1 MTIQPYIIIFI
12 NCLIA
17 LLAIAFYTLLERKLL
32 GAIQLRK
39 GPNKVRI
46 IGLTQPIIDAIKLLV
61 KEPLAPLASNI
72 PAFFLAPIMTL
83 TLILILW
90 AIYPYPTPSRFFNYG
105 ILFFLCISR
114 LNVYTTLAAGW
125 ASNSKYAL
133 LGAIRGV
140 AQTISYEVGIALIL
154 LTTLSSLSSF
164 DLNLILD
171 TNVIPAIFILY
182 PTFFIWF
189 ITCLAETN
197 RTPFDLLE
205 GESELV
211 SGFNIEYRGGAFALL
226 FIAEYIRIIFLSLIS
241 RLLFLIFQIPLE
253 IRLFL
258 MPLTTTA
265 IRILFI
271 WARGFLPRLR
281 YDQLIRLIWKSILP
295 LSIAM
300 LTATLAILFNI

>member
-1 MTIQPYIIIFI
+1 MAFQPYLIIFI

-17 LLAIAFYTLLERKLL
+17 LLAIAFYTLLERKIL
-32 GAIQLRK
+32 GAVQLRK
-39 GPNKVRI
+39 GPNKVSV
-46 IGLTQPIIDAIKLLV
+46 IGLAQPIIDAIKLIA
-61 KEPLAPLASNI
+61 KEPLAPISRNL
-72 PAFFLAPIMTL
+72 PAFFLAPVLTL

-90 AIYPYPTPSRFFNYG
+90 AIYPYPTPSRFFNLG
-105 ILFFLCISR
+105 ILLFLCISS

-133 LGAIRGV
+133 LGAVRGV

-154 LTTLSSLSSF
+154 LTTLSRLQTF
-164 DLNLILD
+164 DLNLI
-171 TNVIPAIFILY
+171 TNSTTIPTIIIIY

-211 SGFNIEYRGGAFALL
+211 SGFNIEYRGGGFALL
-226 FIAEYIRIIFLSLIS
+226 FIAEYIRIIFLSIVSSIIFLSFNTLPTISILLIPIIIS
-241 RLLFLIFQIPLE
+241 TLS
-253 IRLFL
+253 
-258 MPLTTTA
+258 
-265 IRILFI
+265 ILFI

-281 YDQLIRLIWKSILP
+281 YDQLITLMWKSILP
-295 LSIAM
+295 LSIAI
-300 LTATLAILFNI
+300 LIATLSVLLNI